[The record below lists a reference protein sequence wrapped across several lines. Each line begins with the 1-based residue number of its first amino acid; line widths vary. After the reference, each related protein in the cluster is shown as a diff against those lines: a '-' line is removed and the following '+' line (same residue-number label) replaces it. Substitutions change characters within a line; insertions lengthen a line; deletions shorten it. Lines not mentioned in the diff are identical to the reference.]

1 MTAINHLSL
10 QEQSEKLFPDDL
22 PYSSYNRSQWLKAV
36 NYLRTQSKTGWILDK
51 RVEKK

>member
-1 MTAINHLSL
+1 MTTINHLTL

-22 PYSSYNRSQWLKAV
+22 PYYEHNRSQWLKAV